1 MLTGKVISGAATGFK
16 LSIVTLMV
24 SAAVG
29 AQAPKVTGPI
39 DGTPTFNH
47 GQYSLK
53 DVGYVEEEFF
63 FSGGA
68 TSYKAAG
75 DLPNDGRWTVQPA
88 EAAPYAS
95 RLVVI
100 RPSDAKRFNGTVVVE
115 WLNVTTGGDSGIDWT
130 YLHRELI
137 RDGFAYTG
145 VSAQKVGIE
154 GGPSPAQS
162 GTPLKSSNPERYGK
176 LSHPG
181 DAFSYDIYSQAGRAI
196 RGASG
201 VKILGPL
208 ELKRVLAAGESQSAA
223 FLTTYVNAIDPLD
236 KVYDGFLI
244 HSRFANGSAL
254 AGAMGGGRGPAANGV
269 TPTGVQIRVD
279 VRVPVLTFE
288 TETDV
293 IGQNTMF
300 VYARQSDSDRLRI
313 WEVAGTAHVDS
324 YYFAVGAID
333 SGSATIERLAAA
345 WRPGTMGG
353 GLGLP
358 MNSGPQHHYVDEAA
372 LYHLNRWV
380 GDGKAPSKAAR
391 METVPD
397 GPPRYAL
404 DKNGNVLGGIRT
416 PWLDVPTAKLSAA
429 GQTGSGLSFLFG
441 ITQPFDT
448 ATIRMLY
455 PGGKADYL
463 AKFNKAL
470 DATVKAGFILGAE
483 VPEIK
488 ALAATMYPGS

>member
-1 MLTGKVISGAATGFK
+1 MATYKVISWAAAGFK
-16 LSIVTLMV
+16 LAIVTLMV
-24 SAAVG
+24 SAVG

-39 DGTPTFNH
+39 AGNPTFNH
-47 GQYSLK
+47 GQYSLN
-53 DVGYVEEEFF
+53 DVGYIEEEFF
-63 FSGGA
+63 FSGTA

-75 DLPNDGRWTVQPA
+75 DLPNDGHWTVQPA
-88 EAAPYAS
+88 ETAPYAS
-95 RLVVI
+95 RLVII
-100 RPSDAKRFNGTVVVE
+100 RPSDPKKFNGTVVVE

-130 YLHRELI
+130 YFHRELI
-137 RDGFAYTG
+137 RDGFAYVG
-145 VSAQKVGIE
+145 VSAQKVGVE

-162 GTPLKSSNPERYGK
+162 GTPLKPSNPERYGK

-196 RGASG
+196 RVTGG
-201 VKILGPL
+201 VKVLGPL
-208 ELKRVLAAGESQSAA
+208 APKHVFAAGESQSAV

-254 AGAMGGGRGPAANGV
+254 AGAMGGGRGPAANGA
-269 TPTGVQIRVD
+269 TPSGVQIRAD

-293 IGQNTMF
+293 IGQNTNF
-300 VYARQSDSDRLRI
+300 VYARQSDSDHLRI
-313 WEVAGTAHVDS
+313 WEVPGSAHVDS
-324 YYFAVGAID
+324 YYFAAGAID
-333 SGSATIERLAAA
+333 SGSAPIEKLAAA
-345 WRPGTMGG
+345 WTPGTMGG

-380 GDGKAPSKAAR
+380 SEGKAPPKAAR
-391 METVPD
+391 METVP
-397 GPPRYAL
+397 GGQPNYAR

-416 PWLDVPTAKLSAA
+416 PWVDAPTAKLSAS
-429 GQTGSGLSFLFG
+429 GQTGTGIAFLFG
-441 ITQPFDT
+441 TTQTFESGMLK
-448 ATIRMLY
+448 ALY
-455 PGGKADYL
+455 PGGRADYL

-470 DATVKAGFILGAE
+470 DAAVKAGFILGAD

-488 ALAATMYPGS
+488 ALAAAMYPGS